1 MLDYSTKFSYER
13 VSMYDC
19 TVVGGG
25 AAGLLVA
32 MTLSETGRRATFE
45 VLHTIAPITG
55 STPST
60 PIDWWQYVPRMTHPS
75 KQ

>member
-1 MLDYSTKFSYER
+1 
-13 VSMYDC
+13 MYDC

-45 VLHTIAPITG
+45 VLHTSAPITG
-55 STPST
+55 
-60 PIDWWQYVPRMTHPS
+60 
-75 KQ
+75 